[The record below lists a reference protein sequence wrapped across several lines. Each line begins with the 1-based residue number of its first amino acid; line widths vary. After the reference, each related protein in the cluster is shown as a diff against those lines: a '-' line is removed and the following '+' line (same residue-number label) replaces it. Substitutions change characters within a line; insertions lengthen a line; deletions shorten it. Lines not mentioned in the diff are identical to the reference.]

1 MLCHYSK
8 QYTLIVGG
16 WTLGAEQGKGGYQ
29 KDNCFHGVDLQEGS
43 MHTAWKWSPVPDWGL
58 QRQNSQYALFAQ
70 IVTATWWVRVDRE
83 GN

>member
-43 MHTAWKWSPVPDWGL
+43 MHTA
-58 QRQNSQYALFAQ
+58 
-70 IVTATWWVRVDRE
+70 
-83 GN
+83 